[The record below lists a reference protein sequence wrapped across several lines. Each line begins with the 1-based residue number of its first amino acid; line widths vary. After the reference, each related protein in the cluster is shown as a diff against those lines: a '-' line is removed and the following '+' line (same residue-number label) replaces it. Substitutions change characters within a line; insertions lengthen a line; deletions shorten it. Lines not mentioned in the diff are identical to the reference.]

1 MRTVLITTANGMFGG
16 GLARELAGAPDVQV
30 RALVR
35 DRSKFTAEAT
45 NIEVVE
51 GDMDRPESLAG
62 PMEGVTNVFLAAPI
76 SDQIG
81 PRYKNVVEAAKNS
94 GQPHIAAIHGAVNHK
109 GDALEQTF
117 DAGIE
122 ALKSSG
128 LPWTLISP
136 TSVMETALNAVEG
149 TAPLGCVLSMT
160 ADGKNALVA
169 NRDVAIAT
177 RVVVTGSGHDGK
189 DYKITGPQ
197 LLDMEQICAAISKQ
211 LGRTITYYDLP
222 EDEFAAMMLK
232 NTEIK
237 DPAVL
242 EQMVIMHLRAWKEGR
257 AEVITDTF
265 TELTGEPGTTLEDWL
280 KTNHRL
286 FDAKPTIAQRATGA
300 LLRGKYGKYA
310 KP

>member
-1 MRTVLITTANGMFGG
+1 MRTVLITTANGMFGNA
-16 GLARELAGAPDVQV
+16 LARELAGAPDVQV
-30 RALVR
+30 RAMVR
-35 DRSKFTAEAT
+35 DRSKFTADAP
-45 NIEVVE
+45 NIEVFE

-81 PRYKNVVEAAKNS
+81 VRYKNVVEAAKQS

-109 GDALEQTF
+109 GDTLEQPF
-117 DAGIE
+117 SAGIE

-136 TSVMETALNAVEG
+136 TSVMETALSATAA

-160 ADGKNALVA
+160 GDGKNALVA

-177 RVVVTGSGHDGK
+177 RAVITGNGHDGK
-189 DYKITGPQ
+189 DYRFTGPQ

-211 LGRTITYYDLP
+211 VGRKITYYDLP

-232 NTEIK
+232 NSEIK

-265 TELTGEPGTTLEDWL
+265 SDLTGQAGTTLEAWL
-280 KTNHRL
+280 ETNHQL
-286 FDAKPTIAQRATGA
+286 FDPKPSIGQRATGA
-300 LLRGKYGKYA
+300 LLRAKYSKYA
-310 KP
+310 KG

>member
-1 MRTVLITTANGMFGG
+1 MFGG
-16 GLARELAGAPDVQV
+16 GLALELAGAPDVQV
-30 RALVR
+30 RAMVR
-35 DRSKFTAEAT
+35 DRSKFTAEAP

-51 GDMDRPESLAG
+51 GDMDRPESLVG
-62 PMEGVTNVFLAAPI
+62 PMQGVTNVFLAAPI

-94 GQPHIAAIHGAVNHK
+94 GKPHIAAIHGAVNHK
-109 GDALEQTF
+109 GDKLEETF

-160 ADGKNALVA
+160 GDGKNALVA

-177 RVVVTGSGHDGK
+177 RAVITGSGHDGK
-189 DYKITGPQ
+189 DYRLTGPQ

-211 LGRTITYYDLP
+211 VGRTITYYDLP

-257 AEVITDTF
+257 AEVITDAF

-280 KTNHRL
+280 KTNHGL

-300 LLRGKYGKYA
+300 LLRGKYSKYA
-310 KP
+310 KH

>member
-1 MRTVLITTANGMFGG
+1 MFGG

-30 RALVR
+30 RAMVR
-35 DRSKFTAEAT
+35 DRSKFTAEAP

-51 GDMDRPESLAG
+51 GDMDRPESLVG
-62 PMEGVTNVFLAAPI
+62 PMQGITNVFLAAPI

-81 PRYKNVVEAAKNS
+81 PRYRNVVEAAKNS
-94 GQPHIAAIHGAVNHK
+94 GKPHIAAIHGAVNHK
-109 GDALEQTF
+109 GDKLEETF
-117 DAGIE
+117 GAGIE

-136 TSVMETALNAVEG
+136 TSVMETALNAIEG

-160 ADGKNALVA
+160 GDGKNALVA

-177 RVVVTGSGHDGK
+177 RAVITGSGHDGK

-222 EDEFAAMMLK
+222 ENEFAVMMLK

-242 EQMVIMHLRAWKEGR
+242 EQIVIMHLRAWKEGR

-280 KTNHRL
+280 KTNHQL

-310 KP
+310 KH

>member
-1 MRTVLITTANGMFGG
+1 MFGN

-30 RALVR
+30 RAMVR
-35 DRSKFTAEAT
+35 DRSKFTAEAP

-51 GDMDRPESLAG
+51 GDMDRPESLVE
-62 PMEGVTNVFLAAPI
+62 PMQGVTNVFLAAPI

-109 GDALEQTF
+109 GDALEETF

-136 TSVMETALNAVEG
+136 TSVMETTLTKTSA
-149 TAPLGCVLSMT
+149 TAPLGCMLSMT
-160 ADGKNALVA
+160 GDGKNALVA
-169 NRDVAIAT
+169 NLDVAIAT

-189 DYKITGPQ
+189 DYRITGPQ

-211 LGRTITYYDLP
+211 VGRTITYYDLP

-237 DPAVL
+237 DPVVL

-265 TELTGEPGTTLEDWL
+265 SELTGQAGTTLEAWL
-280 KTNHRL
+280 ETNHQL
-286 FDAKPTIAQRATGA
+286 FDAKPSIGQRATGA
-300 LLRGKYGKYA
+300 LLHGKYA
-310 KP
+310 KYAKR

>member
-1 MRTVLITTANGMFGG
+1 
-16 GLARELAGAPDVQV
+16 
-30 RALVR
+30 
-35 DRSKFTAEAT
+35 
-45 NIEVVE
+45 
-51 GDMDRPESLAG
+51 
-62 PMEGVTNVFLAAPI
+62 
-76 SDQIG
+76 
-81 PRYKNVVEAAKNS
+81 
-94 GQPHIAAIHGAVNHK
+94 
-109 GDALEQTF
+109 
-117 DAGIE
+117 
-122 ALKSSG
+122 
-128 LPWTLISP
+128 
-136 TSVMETALNAVEG
+136 
-149 TAPLGCVLSMT
+149 MT

-177 RVVVTGSGHDGK
+177 RAVVTGSGHDGK

-280 KTNHRL
+280 KTNHQL

>member
-1 MRTVLITTANGMFGG
+1 MFGG

-30 RALVR
+30 RAMVR
-35 DRSKFTAEAT
+35 DRSKFTVEAA
-45 NIEVVE
+45 NIEVFE
-51 GDMDRPESLAG
+51 GDMDHPESLVE
-62 PMEGVTNVFLAAPI
+62 PMQGVTNVFLAAPI

-81 PRYKNVVEAAKNS
+81 LRYKNVVDAAKNS

-128 LPWTLISP
+128 VPWTLISP
-136 TSVMETALNAVEG
+136 TSVMETALNSIEG

-160 ADGKNALVA
+160 GDGKNALVA

-177 RVVVTGSGHDGK
+177 RVVITGSGHDGK
-189 DYKITGPQ
+189 DYKLTGPQ
-197 LLDMEQICAAISKQ
+197 LLDMEQICAAISQ
-211 LGRTITYYDLP
+211 QVGRTITYYDLP

-265 TELTGEPGTTLEDWL
+265 TELTGEPGTSLEDWL
-280 KTNHRL
+280 KTNHQL
-286 FDAKPTIAQRATGA
+286 FDAKPSIAQRATGA

-310 KP
+310 QR

>member
-1 MRTVLITTANGMFGG
+1 
-16 GLARELAGAPDVQV
+16 
-30 RALVR
+30 
-35 DRSKFTAEAT
+35 
-45 NIEVVE
+45 
-51 GDMDRPESLAG
+51 
-62 PMEGVTNVFLAAPI
+62 
-76 SDQIG
+76 
-81 PRYKNVVEAAKNS
+81 
-94 GQPHIAAIHGAVNHK
+94 
-109 GDALEQTF
+109 
-117 DAGIE
+117 
-122 ALKSSG
+122 
-128 LPWTLISP
+128 
-136 TSVMETALNAVEG
+136 METALNAVEG

-177 RVVVTGSGHDGK
+177 RAVVTGSGHDGK

-242 EQMVIMHLRAWKEGR
+242 EQIVIMHLRAWKEGR

-280 KTNHRL
+280 KTNHQL

>member
-1 MRTVLITTANGMFGG
+1 MRTILITTANGMFGG
-16 GLARELAGAPDVQV
+16 GLALELAGAPDVQV
-30 RALVR
+30 RAMVR
-35 DRSKFTAEAT
+35 DRSKFTAEAP

-51 GDMDRPESLAG
+51 GDMDRPESLVG
-62 PMEGVTNVFLAAPI
+62 PMQGVTNVFLAAPI

-94 GQPHIAAIHGAVNHK
+94 GKPHIAAIHGAVNHK
-109 GDALEQTF
+109 GDKLEETF

-160 ADGKNALVA
+160 GEGKNALVA

-177 RVVVTGSGHDGK
+177 RAVITGSGHDGK
-189 DYKITGPQ
+189 DYRLTGPQ

-211 LGRTITYYDLP
+211 VGRTITYYDLP

-257 AEVITDTF
+257 AEVITDAF
-265 TELTGEPGTTLEDWL
+265 TGLTGEPGTTLEDWL
-280 KTNHRL
+280 KTNHQL

-300 LLRGKYGKYA
+300 LLRGKYSKYA
-310 KP
+310 KH

>member
-1 MRTVLITTANGMFGG
+1 M
-16 GLARELAGAPDVQV
+16 
-30 RALVR
+30 VR
-35 DRSKFTAEAT
+35 DRSKFTAEAP

-51 GDMDRPESLAG
+51 GDMDRPESLVE

-81 PRYKNVVEAAKNS
+81 PRYRNVVEAAKNS
-94 GQPHIAAIHGAVNHK
+94 GKPHIAAIHGAVNHK
-109 GDALEQTF
+109 GDKLEETF
-117 DAGIE
+117 GAGIE

-136 TSVMETALNAVEG
+136 TSVMETALNAIEG

-160 ADGKNALVA
+160 GDGKNALVA
-169 NRDVAIAT
+169 NRDVAAAT
-177 RVVVTGSGHDGK
+177 RAVVTGSGHDGK

-197 LLDMEQICAAISKQ
+197 LLDMEQICTAISKQ
-211 LGRTITYYDLP
+211 VGRTITYYDLP

-242 EQMVIMHLRAWKEGR
+242 EQIVIMHLRAWKEGR

-265 TELTGEPGTTLEDWL
+265 TELTGEPGTSLEGWL
-280 KTNHRL
+280 KTNHQL
-286 FDAKPTIAQRATGA
+286 FDAKPSITQRATGA